1 MGAKRGALFPSLIEG
16 KSESSASDSLVAC
29 VCDDWE
35 QLLVGLRGG
44 VRTFH
49 FGLTFTNHQV
59 DPLYVWQGLAQ
70 RWSMTI
76 TEHDDNSF

>member
-1 MGAKRGALFPSLIEG
+1 MGAKRGVLFPSLIEG

-35 QLLVGLRGG
+35 QLLVGLWGG

-49 FGLTFTNHQV
+49 FGLTIHQV

-70 RWSMTI
+70 LWSMTI
-76 TEHDDNSF
+76 TEHDGNSF

>member
-35 QLLVGLRGG
+35 QLLHQQKGEYNTLGCG
-44 VRTFH
+44 VYMST
-49 FGLTFTNHQV
+49 Q
-59 DPLYVWQGLAQ
+59 
-70 RWSMTI
+70 
-76 TEHDDNSF
+76 

>member
-44 VRTFH
+44 LERFILDRPFTKLILYM
-49 FGLTFTNHQV
+49 FGRVLRSC
-59 DPLYVWQGLAQ
+59 GA
-70 RWSMTI
+70 
-76 TEHDDNSF
+76 